1 MCIRDSVNTL
11 TQLELALLDSAK
23 FDDSICNYIAR
34 CSKLKVLDFTGLNTV
49 TDEGLSSLIIEE
61 KGGEGVTELVHL
73 RLSGLNE
80 ITDEPTA
87 RFCGVNR
94 GLQIL
99 ELCKCSKLTAVGI
112 EAIIRDAHCLKRINI
127 NMIPKIKL
135 ESIKETIEQRS
146 GLEILQFA
154 VKNVSLADNG
164 LRVSLPPVEKKKK
177 KKKVKKAK
185 K

>member
-1 MCIRDSVNTL
+1 M
-11 TQLELALLDSAK
+11 LE
-23 FDDSICNYIAR
+23 
-34 CSKLKVLDFTGLNTV
+34 G
-49 TDEGLSSLIIEE
+49 
-61 KGGEGVTELVHL
+61 KGVAAIKELVKL
-73 RLSGLNE
+73 RLSGLDN

-94 GLQIL
+94 GLQEI
-99 ELCKCSKLTAVGI
+99 ELCKCNKLTVAGV
-112 EAIIRDAHCLKRINI
+112 EAIIKDAYCLKRLNI

-135 ESIKETIEQRS
+135 DTIKETIEQKP
-146 GLEILQFA
+146 GLQIIQFA

-164 LRVSLPPVEKKKK
+164 LRVPLPPKEKKKK